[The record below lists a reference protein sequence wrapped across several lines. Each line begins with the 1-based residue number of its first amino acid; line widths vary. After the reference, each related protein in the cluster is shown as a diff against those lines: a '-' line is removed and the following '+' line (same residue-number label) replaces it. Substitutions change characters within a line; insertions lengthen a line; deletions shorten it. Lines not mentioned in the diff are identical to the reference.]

1 MIVVLD
7 TDIGSDVDD
16 ALALGVLLGSSTV
29 DLAGVTTVYGDT
41 VLRARLAG
49 RLAGLAGRTVPV
61 VAGERET
68 MSGEPVW
75 WAGHEG
81 AGFDDLAAVP
91 VAPGTAVD
99 FLTGTVAARPEQ
111 VDVVAI
117 GPLTNIA
124 RAVVAAPD
132 FATRVRHLYVMG
144 GRFDGDGEPEHNF
157 VSDVDAARTV
167 FGSPIRCTVTGLE
180 VTTRVRL
187 HAPEVARIAAAG
199 PLGAALEREIRTW
212 WRFTHE
218 AGNVPHDP
226 LTVLT
231 MLAPELFE
239 YATGTVH
246 IEPDGTSVLRPG
258 DGPARV
264 AVGVDAPGAVE
275 AIVSRIVAAG

>member
-29 DLAGVTTVYGDT
+29 DLVGVTTVYGDT
-41 VLRARLAG
+41 LLRARLAG
-49 RLAGLAGRTVPV
+49 RLAGLAGRTVRV

-68 MSGEPVW
+68 MSGRPAW

-81 AGFDDLAAVP
+81 AGFDDLATVP
-91 VAPGTAVD
+91 VSALSAVE
-99 FLTGTVAARPEQ
+99 FLTSTVAARPGE
-111 VDVVAI
+111 VDIVAI

-124 RAVVAAPD
+124 RAIVAAPD
-132 FATRVRHLYVMG
+132 FAAQVRRLYVMG
-144 GRFDGDGEPEHNF
+144 GRFDGGGDPEHNF
-157 VSDVDAARTV
+157 VSDVDAAATV
-167 FGSPIRCTVTGLE
+167 FASPIRCTVTGLD
-180 VTTRVRL
+180 VTTRVRMG
-187 HAPEVARIAAAG
+187 APEVARIAAAG

-212 WRFTHE
+212 WQFTGE

-231 MLAPELFE
+231 LLAPELFE

-246 IEPDGTSVLRPG
+246 IEPDGRSVLRPG

-264 AVGVDAPGAVE
+264 ATAVDAPGAVE
-275 AIVSRIVAAG
+275 AIVSGIIAAA